1 MRRIERTLTLV
12 RDAGVTPVV
21 VLTKADVALEPTA
34 AKRAAGVIAGASVF
48 ALGLQDPLGALSR
61 ECLAP
66 ARTAI
71 MLGPSG
77 AGKSTLAN
85 RLLGE
90 DRLTVG
96 DVRRRDAKGR
106 HTTTHRELV
115 VLENGALLIDGPGI
129 RELGLWADEGA
140 VADTFEEIHRL
151 AQGCRFRDC
160 EHHGEPGCAVR
171 EALARGEL
179 DAGRLGSFQKLARE
193 SEYEAS
199 RTDAALRL
207 ERQRSA
213 RALSRAARAAVRRK
227 RGCPRA
233 ERRAEDPRPR
243 LPRPPCRPPLRGL
256 ADAPRSCLGHVP
268 IRRRELGPTPR
279 SPGGAGTRRGPDRRA
294 KWDAP
299 HDGRPIEVRRRGA
312 SSPSLPLDPMGEAA
326 SARATWGQRVQ
337 RYCWPKPSLPVV
349 WKFDVQVAPFAES
362 ACGFGQ

>member
-1 MRRIERTLTLV
+1 MHFHVSESLICMGWSEDLARRCQEIWTERTPPPGAAPARVVRQDRGSLVARTADGLVAAHLAGRLSHEAIGPLDLPTIGDWIVVSATNPAIVHAVVPRTSLLARRAAGGTAKVQPLAANVDVALVVQPLDRAVNLRRIERTLTLV

-227 RGCPRA
+227 RG
-233 ERRAEDPRPR
+233 
-243 LPRPPCRPPLRGL
+243 
-256 ADAPRSCLGHVP
+256 
-268 IRRRELGPTPR
+268 
-279 SPGGAGTRRGPDRRA
+279 
-294 KWDAP
+294 
-299 HDGRPIEVRRRGA
+299 
-312 SSPSLPLDPMGEAA
+312 
-326 SARATWGQRVQ
+326 
-337 RYCWPKPSLPVV
+337 
-349 WKFDVQVAPFAES
+349 
-362 ACGFGQ
+362 